1 MKTLLTIR
9 NILIAIPVLLLLVA
23 LHYSLPQVDVLRA
36 VGVEIKRI
44 DDNGSE
50 TGQGQTR
57 DVYHLQMETLDG
69 DPRVYRNEDNLFYFK
84 FDSADLQAQIQS
96 LAADKQVVALRHYG
110 WRLNLFST
118 FPNAIKAWPVDEDY
132 RHIPVFNIIVLLV
145 LGAVFFLIYR
155 RASKAVAASRQ
166 ALENRRVEREAAATA
181 AAAQKAQLEEV
192 KEQAAGAKER
202 DAAQKEQDEID
213 AFINAGK
220 DKKE

>member
-1 MKTLLTIR
+1 MKALLTIR
-9 NILIAIPVLLLLVA
+9 NILIAIPVLMLLVA
-23 LHYSLPQVDVLRA
+23 LHYALPQVDVVRA

-50 TGQGQTR
+50 TAQGQTR

-69 DPRVYRNEDNLFYFK
+69 EPKVYRNEDNMLYLK

-110 WRLNLFST
+110 WRLTLFSK

-132 RHIPVFNIIVLLV
+132 RHIPVFNILVLLG
-145 LGAVFFLIYR
+145 LGALFFIVYR
-155 RASKAVAASRQ
+155 RASKVVSASRQ
-166 ALENRRVEREAAATA
+166 ALENKRAEREAAAAEREA
-181 AAAQKAQLEEV
+181 AAALKVQSEGSK
-192 KEQAAGAKER
+192 GR

-213 AFINAGK
+213 AFINADK
-220 DKKE
+220 DKKD